1 MLKTLGYYSVELP
14 KYNNLKILTIN
25 TQAGNDEN
33 WYLLK
38 NPTDPG
44 KMLEWL

>member
-1 MLKTLGYYSVELP
+1 ME
-14 KYNNLKILTIN
+14 NFNLKIISLN

-33 WYLLK
+33 WYLIN

-44 KMLEWL
+44 KMLEWLQS